1 MRLLKV
7 IIKMMVNEMKY
18 IDELHEK
25 VECLMKHIEVLEKLI
40 ETLDKTP
47 TINSSTENILK
58 L

>member
-1 MRLLKV
+1 V

-25 VECLMKHIEVLEKLI
+25 VERLMKHIEVLEKLI